1 MAFLGQYESK
11 LLINTNKTVQTLLN
25 LYFDAFCV
33 THKNWEFYILF
44 LPQCGASIW
53 KTDGYLLKKLAH
65 TLG

>member
-11 LLINTNKTVQTLLN
+11 LLINTNKIVQTLLN

-44 LPQCGASIW
+44 CHNAEQAYGKQMVIC
-53 KTDGYLLKKLAH
+53 
-65 TLG
+65 